1 MTTAVLIVGFVAV
14 FGIGVGVGAAITRT
28 RYRSRA
34 YLEKAIENA
43 RLQGRLDRGDQPPGL
58 APPRPW

>member
-1 MTTAVLIVGFVAV
+1 MTTVVLIVGFVAV
-14 FGIGVGVGAAITRT
+14 FGLGVGAGAAIVRA

-43 RLQGRLDRGDQPPGL
+43 RLQGRLDRGDQPPRL
-58 APPRPW
+58 DRPPPW